1 MKLII
6 MMIKGWGGG
15 NKSITGKKTYLLE
28 LEAVLEAG
36 SRFGHEAGGVDA
48 AVPQAAAVGEM
59 SLEFFPVSSGKG
71 DRLEYYN
78 N

>member
-6 MMIKGWGGG
+6 MMIKAWRGGWE
-15 NKSITGKKTYLLE
+15 SITGKKTYLLE
-28 LEAVLEAG
+28 LETVLEAG

-71 DRLEYYN
+71 DRLECY
-78 N
+78 